1 MQNLI
6 YLSGGIVK
14 LNVSSTGNFAYATT
28 ALNGETFKFRARRYQ
43 STAFI
48 CSYGKYQVSGLAEE
62 TKTYREIIN
71 SCLDLMGL

>member
-6 YLSGGIVK
+6 YLNSGIVR

-28 ALNGETFKFRARRYQ
+28 VLNGETFKFRARRYQ
-43 STAFI
+43 SIEFI

-62 TKTYREIIN
+62 TKTYMEVIN

>member
-6 YLSGGIVK
+6 YLSSGIVK

-28 ALNGETFKFRARRYQ
+28 ALNGEIFKFRARRYQ
-43 STAFI
+43 STEFI

-62 TKTYREIIN
+62 TRTYMEIIN